1 MPTTPACGATLSQPD
16 STRSWRGESGW
27 PPLSPLNLPRDPLA
41 DPPSLVGPAASPS
54 LLCVAARSIDSA
66 RGRATLRSAM
76 ARDPNKWRRS
86 RLLTLFYAQES
97 QHFIFCAGKC

>member
-1 MPTTPACGATLSQPD
+1 MPTPPACGATLSQPD
-16 STRSWRGESGW
+16 STRRRGESGW

-76 ARDPNKWRRS
+76 ARDPKWRRS
-86 RLLTLFYAQES
+86 RLLTLFYA
-97 QHFIFCAGKC
+97 